1 MALVLSRFE
10 GQRIMVGDDIVITL
24 ISSRNGV
31 AKIGVDAPKEIR
43 VDREEIFDKIQREKE
58 LGK

>member
-43 VDREEIFDKIQREKE
+43 VDREEIFDKIKREKE
-58 LGK
+58 IGK